1 VLFGLQ
7 PTAELSAWPDHRPG
21 RDELLQP
28 VAESVSP
35 PNPEE
40 SQQVGEQEG
49 VAPGDKVIKLFVQ
62 IFEKLGFKLNRHI
75 QVQFITDLLPT
86 NVTLD

>member
-1 VLFGLQ
+1 MLLGLQ
-7 PTAELSAWPDHRPG
+7 PTAELSTWPDHRPR

-35 PNPEE
+35 ANPEE

-49 VAPGDKVIKLFVQ
+49 LAPGQEVIKLFGDV
-62 IFEKLGFKLNRHI
+62 IKKNLSFWVLNEADTFTEPNVIKLFC
-75 QVQFITDLLPT
+75 P
-86 NVTLD
+86 